1 MADTVMY
8 NALSD
13 SRIAEKIGEYVRY
26 RRIERNMSQDELAM
40 AAGLSRPTISLMERG
55 MMANINNLIKVLRA
69 LDSLYVFETFEVP
82 QSLSPMQLLKLQED
96 QKKRSSKKRK

>member
-1 MADTVMY
+1 MY

-82 QSLSPMQLLKLQED
+82 QSLSPMQLLKLQEN